1 MAARFPEALFEESWR
16 SARRGIVG
24 FNGCV
29 WVSLLPDRLV
39 TGVHFPF
46 NLLSPRRLYRWVGAA
61 VDIPL
66 RDIVSMESGRFLLQ
80 QWLRITY
87 RTITGATS
95 TDPTS
100 TGPTSTGPTAAGE
113 VSFWLRLRRPDALRE
128 AFIAARQRV

>member
-1 MAARFPEALFEESWR
+1 MGQRFPDALFEESWR

-29 WVSLLPDRLV
+29 WVALLPDRLV
-39 TGVHFPF
+39 TGVHVPF
-46 NLLSPRRLYRWVGAA
+46 NLLSPRRLMRWVGAA

-66 RDIVSMESGRFLLQ
+66 RDIVSMENETFLLQ
-80 QWLRITY
+80 SGLRIAY
-87 RTITGATS
+87 RTGIGV
-95 TDPTS
+95 
-100 TGPTSTGPTAAGE
+100 

>member
-1 MAARFPEALFEESWR
+1 MRPHFPNALFDESWR
-16 SARRGIVG
+16 SARRGIFG

-46 NLLSPRRLYRWVGAA
+46 NLMFPAPLFRWVGAG

-66 RDIVSMESGRFLLQ
+66 GDIVSMESESSLLQ
-80 QWLRITY
+80 QGLRITY
-87 RTITGATS
+87 RT
-95 TDPTS
+95 P
-100 TGPTSTGPTAAGE
+100 AGE
-113 VSFWLRLRRPDALRE
+113 SSFWLRLRRPDALRE